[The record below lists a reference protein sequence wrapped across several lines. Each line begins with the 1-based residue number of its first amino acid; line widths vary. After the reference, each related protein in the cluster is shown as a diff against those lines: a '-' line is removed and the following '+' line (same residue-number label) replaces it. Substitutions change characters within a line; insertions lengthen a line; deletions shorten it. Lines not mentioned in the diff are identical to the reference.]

1 MYELVDVMKLIV
13 FTSYFLLTTA
23 TFLGLCSE
31 NQISKWSFSDKYSD
45 FSWSSRHNQ
54 PWTSCATLLV
64 LLWFL
69 RIVRQSTWYQL
80 SGLILQ
86 LITDWCIDWLTVSRV
101 VLSVQLTQNTID
113 TNWPTDQLNNSLDV
127 WLTDWL
133 TDLLTYLITDTMT
146 DWLFDWLTNWLTG
159 WLADSLSHW
168 VTNWFISSLL
178 THRQT

>member
-1 MYELVDVMKLIV
+1 MKLIV

-31 NQISKWSFSDKYSD
+31 NQISKWSFCDKCSD

-69 RIVRQSTWYQL
+69 RIVQQSTWYQL

-86 LITDWCIDWLTVSRV
+86 LITDWRFPEWSFQFNSL
-101 VLSVQLTQNTID
+101 ID

-133 TDLLTYLITDTMT
+133 TELLTCLITDTMT